1 VVFLS
6 VYCGILLLSVP
17 LHDRLFLIAGVVG
30 FYTFLFRLTFDT
42 AAGSPILP
50 LAFTA
55 IGVSLI
61 VLAMLYQRARQA
73 WVTNLP

>member
-1 VVFLS
+1 MFLVAYS
-6 VYCGILLLSVP
+6 GILLLSVP
-17 LHDRLFLIAGVVG
+17 LQDRLFLIAGVVG
-30 FYTFLFRLTFDT
+30 FYTFVFRLTFDV

-61 VLAMLYQRARQA
+61 VLAMLYQRARHEWA
-73 WVTNLP
+73 TYLP